1 MKSEPDTFSFQDLK
15 NRPKQREPW
24 DGVRNYQARNFMR
37 DTMSVGDRVLFY
49 HCNTE
54 PPGIVGIDEIVSD
67 AYPDPTAFNK
77 KSKYYDPKSNPEQPR
92 WFLVD
97 VAYVA
102 DFQNMLTLEQMK
114 EMPELSEM
122 KVLQR
127 GNRLSITPVS
137 ESEYRAITSYGLKKA

>member
-15 NRPKQREPW
+15 TRPKQREPW

-37 DTMSVGDRVLFY
+37 DAMSVGDRVLFY
-49 HCNTE
+49 HSNTQ
-54 PPGIVGIDEIVSD
+54 PPGIVGIAEIVSD
-67 AYPDPTAFNK
+67 AYPDPTAFDKN
-77 KSKYYDPKSNPEQPR
+77 SKYYDAKSDPNQPR

-97 VAYVA
+97 VAYVE
-102 DFQNMLTLEQMK
+102 DFKCKVTLEQMK
-114 EMPELSEM
+114 AMPELSEM

-137 ESEYRAITSYGLKKA
+137 ESEYRAITALGLSES

>member
-15 NRPKQREPW
+15 TRPKQREPW

-37 DTMSVGDRVLFY
+37 DAMSVGDRVLFY
-49 HCNTE
+49 HSNTQ
-54 PPGIVGIDEIVSD
+54 PPGIVGIAEIVSD
-67 AYPDPTAFNK
+67 AYPDPTAFDKN
-77 KSKYYDPKSNPEQPR
+77 SKYYDAKSDPNQPR

-97 VAYVA
+97 VAYVE
-102 DFQNMLTLEQMK
+102 DFKYKVTLEQMK
-114 EMPELSEM
+114 AMPELSEM

-137 ESEYRAITSYGLKKA
+137 ESEYRAITALGLSES